1 MSLESVIQSNHLNLC
16 HPLFLLPSIFPRMRL
31 FSNKLDLLIRWPK
44 YWSFSISPSN
54 EYTGLISFR
63 IDLFHLLAVKWTLD
77 SSPVLQFETLIP
89 QLSAFFMVI
98 YMSHLLYPFLLR
110 HLYYFYVLAIVN
122 DIAINIGDK
131 ITFLISVFVLF

>member
-16 HPLFLLPSIFPRMRL
+16 PPLFLLPSIFPRMRL